1 MQQSRSSLGGT
12 SRNNKKLIPPRVTTP
27 RNQGE
32 GSKACDCTKVP
43 IDSKI
48 RKISKKEEEEEEEEI
63 NGGEIKDRGG
73 GGKSRRGVE
82 RIVEQEEADVIKR
95 VVSET
100 RPGGNGYPYS
110 YNLLRFQGVDRSSCL
125 RNTRCILIIRTSM
138 TVRATLNYRVLLR
151 FPSPLSL
158 SFLSSSSRPLQLW
171 GRGKNCWNGGR
182 AYSMPSPL
190 LLLLLFL
197 EHGCLRADLN
207 FSRNRNEEEMFVIG
221 IIISLK
227 FTLDIFSCPV
237 YLCK

>member
-1 MQQSRSSLGGT
+1 M
-12 SRNNKKLIPPRVTTP
+12 
-27 RNQGE
+27 
-32 GSKACDCTKVP
+32 
-43 IDSKI
+43 
-48 RKISKKEEEEEEEEI
+48 
-63 NGGEIKDRGG
+63 
-73 GGKSRRGVE
+73 
-82 RIVEQEEADVIKR
+82 EQEEADVIKR

-138 TVRATLNYRVLLR
+138 TVRAE
-151 FPSPLSL
+151 
-158 SFLSSSSRPLQLW
+158 LSSPATISKSPFSLFSFVFFTPFATLRE
-171 GRGKNCWNGGR
+171 GKKLLKR
-182 AYSMPSPL
+182 AYSMFSPL

-227 FTLDIFSCPV
+227 FTLDIFAFTIFSCPV

>member
-48 RKISKKEEEEEEEEI
+48 RKISKKEEEEEEEEEEEI

-158 SFLSSSSRPLQLW
+158 SFLSSSSRPLQL
-171 GRGKNCWNGGR
+171 
-182 AYSMPSPL
+182 
-190 LLLLLFL
+190 
-197 EHGCLRADLN
+197 
-207 FSRNRNEEEMFVIG
+207 
-221 IIISLK
+221 
-227 FTLDIFSCPV
+227 
-237 YLCK
+237 

>member
-1 MQQSRSSLGGT
+1 MRLFIYYKTIDTWMRKKQSKICIQFQTIRIQIQFYEDFVFSCNRVVRGT

-48 RKISKKEEEEEEEEI
+48 RKISKKEEEEEEEEEI

-158 SFLSSSSRPLQLW
+158 SFLSSSSRPLQL
-171 GRGKNCWNGGR
+171 
-182 AYSMPSPL
+182 
-190 LLLLLFL
+190 
-197 EHGCLRADLN
+197 
-207 FSRNRNEEEMFVIG
+207 
-221 IIISLK
+221 
-227 FTLDIFSCPV
+227 
-237 YLCK
+237 